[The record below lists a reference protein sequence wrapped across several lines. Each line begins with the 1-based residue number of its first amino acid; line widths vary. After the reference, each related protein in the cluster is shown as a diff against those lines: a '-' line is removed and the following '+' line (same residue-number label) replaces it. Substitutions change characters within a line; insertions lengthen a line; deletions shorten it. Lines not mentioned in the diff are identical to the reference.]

1 MSDRRFDLVGIGDLD
16 VDIYVRVP
24 RLPGHDEKVH
34 GVPMGIFA
42 GGMIGNV
49 CCAAARL
56 GLRTGM
62 VAVVGEDVFGAQTVA
77 GLEAFGVD
85 TTGVRVRADQQTY
98 FCVVQIDDSGEKA
111 LTLART
117 PAIFP
122 QEEDLDPAVIG
133 DARLVHIAPF
143 DIGVAVVAALMA
155 KDAGGLVSVDLEPG
169 TVSEGRAAVARL
181 LEHTDVCVVNDF
193 GLTELLGPGDLHE
206 RAEELRRWG
215 PSVVVVT
222 RGARGATAV
231 GADGPVS
238 VPGHPT
244 TAVDTTGAGDAFNAA
259 FLGAW
264 LEGWPLERAVRLGCA
279 AGAISTRAVGPRSRL
294 PTRDEALL
302 LANGDWD
309 APSRIEEDTWTA

>member
-1 MSDRRFDLVGIGDLD
+1 MSEHAFDLVGIGDLD

-34 GVPMGIFA
+34 GVPMGIFP
-42 GGMIGNV
+42 GGMVGNV

-56 GLRTGM
+56 GLRVGM
-62 VAVVGEDVFGAQTVA
+62 VGVVGEDVFGVQTVA
-77 GLEAFGVD
+77 GLDAFGVD

-122 QEEDLDPAVIG
+122 REEDLDPAVIRG
-133 DARLVHIAPF
+133 ARLVHIAPF
-143 DIGVAVVAALMA
+143 DVSVAVVAARMA

-193 GLTELLGPGDLHE
+193 GLTELLGRGDLRE

-231 GADGPVS
+231 SADGAVS
-238 VPGHPT
+238 VPGHRT
-244 TAVDTTGAGDAFNAA
+244 TTIDTTGAGDAFNAA
-259 FLGAW
+259 FLAAW
-264 LEGWPLERAVRLGCA
+264 LEGWPLQSAVRLGCA
-279 AGAISTRAVGPRSRL
+279 AGAISTRAIGPRSHL

-302 LANGDWD
+302 LANADRG
-309 APSRIEEDTWTA
+309 ATSRIEENTWTA